1 MLAMHHRAWVNNTH
15 WIQIFR
21 SISTAGHLS
30 LLQCC
35 DRRST
40 FSQTPLIINPP
51 ALSPSCSPSPLFS
64 RLLSSSPST
73 TLLPPTTTY
82 EELRTAL
89 ASEDILVVDVRQV
102 IHRFVNFSAIS
113 LLQPK
118 ELSSDG
124 AIPGAVNIPLGQVA
138 EVLPLPH
145 EQCLCCLSLRS

>member
-1 MLAMHHRAWVNNTH
+1 MLAMHHRSWVTNTH

-30 LLQCC
+30 LLQRC
-35 DRRST
+35 DRKST
-40 FSQTPLIINPP
+40 FSQTPQIINPP
-51 ALSPSCSPSPLFS
+51 ALSPSCSPSPLFL

-102 IHRFVNFSAIS
+102 SHRFVNFSTIS
-113 LLQPK
+113 SLQPK
-118 ELSSDG
+118 ELASDG

-138 EVLPLPH
+138 EVLFFLA
-145 EQCLCCLSLRS
+145 SLMVP